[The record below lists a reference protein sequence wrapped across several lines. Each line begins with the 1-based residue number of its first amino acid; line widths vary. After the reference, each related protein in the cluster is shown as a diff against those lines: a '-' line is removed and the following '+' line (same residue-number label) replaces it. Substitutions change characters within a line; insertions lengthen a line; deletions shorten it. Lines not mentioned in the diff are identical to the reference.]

1 MLDYNLVTV
10 RDISVVILAFKFGHF
25 CVNKKS
31 SKKHNIEKSV
41 KYSILNVSQIS
52 TH

>member
-10 RDISVVILAFKFGHF
+10 RDISVVILAFKLGHF

-31 SKKHNIEKSV
+31 LQKA
-41 KYSILNVSQIS
+41 
-52 TH
+52 